1 MLNNETVKQAIL
13 GTFLGKLA
21 NNFRNYYE
29 VLSTFHH
36 HSESLG
42 TLVNDQMATFLV
54 TKLCNSDKVFVDIG
68 SHIGSIISDVLDYD
82 SRVKVIAIE
91 AMPDKVKKLR
101 LKFPSVKIYDCALGE
116 SEGEVAFYVNN
127 VLSGYSSLGKSL
139 DKKNHNLSEI
149 KVKLR
154 KLDNIIFSEVID
166 VMKIDVEGAELGV
179 LRGSKRVIIDH
190 RPIIMFESGPSKNDG
205 LGYKKEDIWYFL
217 NDLDYQLIVPNR
229 MAHNGHSLT
238 LEGFIESHDYPRRTT
253 NYFAIPSE
261 RLNSVRD
268 LCRNILKIM

>member
-1 MLNNETVKQAIL
+1 MLNNEKVKQAIL

-29 VLSTFHH
+29 ILSTFHN

-91 AMPDKVKKLR
+91 AMPSKVKKLQ
-101 LKFPSVKIYDCALGE
+101 LKFPSVQIYDCALGE
-116 SEGEVAFYVNN
+116 SEGEVTFYVNN
-127 VLSGYSSLGKSL
+127 LLSGYSSLGKLL
-139 DKKNHNLSEI
+139 DNDHKNISEI

-154 KLDNIIFSEVID
+154 KLDNIISSESID
-166 VMKIDVEGAELGV
+166 VIKIDVEGAELGV
-179 LRGSKRVIIDH
+179 LKGGKRVISDN
-190 RPIIMFESGPSKNDG
+190 RPIIMFESGPSKEDG
-205 LGYKKEDIWYFL
+205 LGYKKEDIWHFFD
-217 NDLDYQLIVPNR
+217 DLDYQLIVPNR

-253 NYFAIPSE
+253 NYFAIPTE
-261 RLNSVRD
+261 CRNNVRD
-268 LCRNILKIM
+268 LCRHILKIR